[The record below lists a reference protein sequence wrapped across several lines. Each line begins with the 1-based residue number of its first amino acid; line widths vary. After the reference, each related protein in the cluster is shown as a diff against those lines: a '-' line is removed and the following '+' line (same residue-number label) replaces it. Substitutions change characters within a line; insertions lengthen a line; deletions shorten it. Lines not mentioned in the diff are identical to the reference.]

1 MPTAPQTTPA
11 KGAADA
17 PTGRGGVSAARIR
30 LGRVLR
36 VESSDYF
43 LLLGTTLFLVVFG
56 LVMVLSSSV
65 VESRIEDG
73 GAFVQVGRQAAFAAV
88 GIPVM
93 LLASRVP
100 ERIWMALAWP
110 MLGIACVLQLL
121 VVATPLGIS
130 VGGNTNWLS
139 IAGFQFQPSEMIKV
153 ALVMWLGLIVTKKQH
168 QLGDFVHG
176 LLPIL
181 LVAGTAIGLVL
192 LGGDLGTVM
201 VMGAMLIGTLF
212 LIGVKLRLL
221 VGPVLVAAL
230 LFVIVAFSSENRM
243 KRIMSFVQES
253 CTKIDVDSCWQVQ
266 HGTFALANGG
276 IFGVGLG
283 NSAAKWSWLPA
294 AANDFIFAIIGE
306 ELGLIGAVVVI
317 ALFVLL
323 AVAFARVLRSAQTP
337 FGKAATAAVMVWV
350 IVQAC
355 VNIGVVLRV
364 FPVLGVPLPLVSA
377 GGTALLTTLFA
388 IGIVLSIARDPA
400 AAARTAERLQARRAG
415 AASRR
420 AANAGAAR

>member
-11 KGAADA
+11 TGTADA
-17 PTGRGGVSAARIR
+17 SSGRGGVSAARIR

-100 ERIWMALAWP
+100 ERIWMLLAWP

-323 AVAFARVLRSAQTP
+323 AVAFARVLRSARTP

-400 AAARTAERLQARRAG
+400 AAARTAERFQARRA
-415 AASRR
+415 AASARR
-420 AANAGAAR
+420 ANAGAAR